1 VHFGRGWLQAAI
13 LDESVRGRSRTQQG
27 ALMTKAQMAAELDQ
41 IIRNQLDDCERAIKA
56 GTKRIALN
64 ELEDAVRRLKRLT
77 TLLLA

>member
-1 VHFGRGWLQAAI
+1 
-13 LDESVRGRSRTQQG
+13 
-27 ALMTKAQMAAELDQ
+27 MTKAQMAAELQQ
-41 IIRNQLDDCERAIKA
+41 IVRNQLDDCERAIKA